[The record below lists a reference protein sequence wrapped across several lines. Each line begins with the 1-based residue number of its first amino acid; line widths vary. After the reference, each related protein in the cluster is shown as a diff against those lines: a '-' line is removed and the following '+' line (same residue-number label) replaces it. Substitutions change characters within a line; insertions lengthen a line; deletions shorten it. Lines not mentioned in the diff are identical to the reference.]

1 MNEIII
7 SFIVIFICLFLLWIF
22 GYINK
27 KNKIKKL
34 SEYSFIN
41 SPTKILNEED
51 HVTCFLCLRNHDFL
65 SGQMNGMISLY
76 NHKDFSNIF
85 LIIEHCEPITSLSE
99 LNDGSILTSSADGTL
114 KKIKLLIND
123 DNSRNK
129 NYLVEFVFYTNKEFI
144 FKSIQ
149 IKNSDDI
156 ISSNIA
162 KELILW
168 KKTLNEIELYKVN
181 KILLRDEYAQ
191 DILQVND
198 NTLITNGE
206 SIQCWDIN
214 NYKPIKKLK
223 YSTKGSSSIYK
234 INEIL
239 TGIFLKNKGDILIF
253 NNNDLHEVKIIN
265 LTKFSLT
272 SLKSLTNKTILV
284 GIFDEQN
291 KKSSINQYILNIKY
305 NNAKKEKKIDF
316 NKIEMI
322 ELNKET
328 INSDEDDFYFEGLN
342 WLRINTIEE
351 IENYVILGIG
361 GQEKMKNY
369 GRLIIFEKSK

>member
-1 MNEIII
+1 
-7 SFIVIFICLFLLWIF
+7 
-22 GYINK
+22 
-27 KNKIKKL
+27 
-34 SEYSFIN
+34 
-41 SPTKILNEED
+41 
-51 HVTCFLCLRNHDFL
+51 
-65 SGQMNGMISLY
+65 MNGMISLY

-144 FKSIQ
+144 FKSIE
-149 IKNSDDI
+149 IKNSHDI

-168 KKTLNEIELYKVN
+168 KKTQNEIELYKVN
-181 KILLRDEYAQ
+181 KILLRDEYVQ

-198 NTLITNGE
+198 NILITSGE
-206 SIQCWDIN
+206 SVQCWDIN

-291 KKSSINQYILNIKY
+291 KKSSINQYMINIE
-305 NNAKKEKKIDF
+305 NNNSEEEKQIDF
-316 NKIEMI
+316 NNIEMI
-322 ELNKET
+322 ELKKET
-328 INSDEDDFYFEGLN
+328 INYVEDDFFFEGLN
-342 WLRINTIEE
+342 WSRINTIEE